1 MAVCAFNFVSAK
13 RNNASNKARYAV
25 SPRSNCLSMGTKD
38 INSKILNLFNAST
51 AQTGTRNALISIF
64 KKEGSTQTYDIEKN
78 ALARALENLER
89 WQSNPGGTN
98 FSSILYGLMA
108 KADNE
113 NFEKLFNGFPVR
125 TTAYILWYWSIDK
138 EELFNRYV
146 KEGKLYEQL

>member
-1 MAVCAFNFVSAK
+1 MKMAFKITQECETKNFYVFK
-13 RNNASNKARYAV
+13 R
-25 SPRSNCLSMGTKD
+25 
-38 INSKILNLFNAST
+38 
-51 AQTGTRNALISIF
+51 
-64 KKEGSTQTYDIEKN
+64 EGCSQTYDVDKK